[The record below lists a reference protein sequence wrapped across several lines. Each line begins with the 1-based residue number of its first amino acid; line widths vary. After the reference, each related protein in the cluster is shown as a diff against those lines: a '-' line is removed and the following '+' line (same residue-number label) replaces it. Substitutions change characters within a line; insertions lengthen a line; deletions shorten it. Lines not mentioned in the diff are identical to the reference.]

1 MSFDPESSEFGAI
14 ISWPS
19 TLRNVVENKP
29 NSRTTKG
36 WCEGVDSA
44 LKLFVMNDG
53 TNLVV
58 DQNKIANI
66 KDMGGEN
73 EDELQ
78 KS

>member
-1 MSFDPESSEFGAI
+1 
-14 ISWPS
+14 
-19 TLRNVVENKP
+19 
-29 NSRTTKG
+29 
-36 WCEGVDSA
+36 
-44 LKLFVMNDG
+44 MNDG